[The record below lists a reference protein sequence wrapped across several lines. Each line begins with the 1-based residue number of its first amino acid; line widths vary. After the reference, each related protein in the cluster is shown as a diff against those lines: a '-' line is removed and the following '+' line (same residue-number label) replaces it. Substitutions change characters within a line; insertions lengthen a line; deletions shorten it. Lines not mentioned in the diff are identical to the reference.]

1 MTAKESKYP
10 RSQSFTIVIFAYI
23 ISLSIGCL
31 SLLLIRQEDLILRLF
46 IADTI
51 ATVVIFMYS
60 MVYKNSSLYDPFW
73 SVIPPFIALFWMW
86 VSPNDANI
94 FRQIILLTLVSLWAV
109 RLTANWARGWQ
120 GLQHEDWRYER
131 IASKTGKLYWLVSF
145 LGIHYFPTVMVFLG
159 CLPLVYTLKSN
170 APLGLWD
177 LVASV
182 ITLGAILIETIAD
195 EQLKKFKRQDKS
207 GLMQTGIWAYSR
219 HPNYF
224 GEISFWLGLYVFL
237 FSTEYTGEWWT
248 GIGFIVML
256 ILFVFIS
263 VPMMDRRHIEKR
275 PEYEGYIKRVSALI
289 PLPPKK

>member
-1 MTAKESKYP
+1 MTAKESKYS
-10 RSQSFTIVIFAYI
+10 RSQSFLIVISAYI
-23 ISLSIGCL
+23 ISFSIGGL
-31 SLLLIRQEDLILRLF
+31 SLLLLKQESSMLRLF

-51 ATVVIFMYS
+51 ATVVIFIYS
-60 MVYKNSSLYDPFW
+60 VVFKNSSLYDPYW
-73 SVIPPFIALFWMW
+73 SVVPPFIALFWMW
-86 VSPNDANI
+86 VSPNEANL

-131 IASKTGKLYWLVSF
+131 IASRMGKLYWPVSF
-145 LGIHYFPTVMVFLG
+145 LGIHYFPTIMVFLG
-159 CLPLVYTLKSN
+159 CLPLVYTMRSN
-170 APLGLWD
+170 APLGFLD
-177 LVASV
+177 LVASLV
-182 ITLGAILIETIAD
+182 TIGAILIETIAD
-195 EQLKKFKRQDKS
+195 EQLKKFKKKNKA

-224 GEISFWLGLYVFL
+224 GETSFWLGLFL
-237 FSTEYTGEWWT
+237 FVFSTGYSEGWWT
-248 GIGFIVML
+248 GIGFLVML

-263 VPMMDRRHIEKR
+263 VPMMDRRHREKR